1 MHPTTESTQQH
12 YLKLSEV
19 CARYG
24 VGKTW
29 VYDSI
34 KNQTF
39 PAPKK
44 LGYMSRWSSSDLL
57 QWEIDNGLREQAP
70 EAEPC

>member
-1 MHPTTESTQQH
+1 MHPTTETSQQH

-19 CARYG
+19 CTRYG

-34 KNQTF
+34 KSQTF

-44 LGYMSRWSSSDLL
+44 LGYMSRWSSNDLL
-57 QWEIDNGLREQAP
+57 QWEIDNGLREQEP
-70 EAEPC
+70 EAEAC